1 MKIRAYSPQTGNLL
15 AEDVTGLNFGS
26 VRQGRHG
33 AMPVL
38 IRPVCDVETLA
49 SLTLYLQNNGG
60 FNLAQYGYLVHSDFV
75 PGVHSYTSDNS
86 GVPAISDHF
95 TEVSDPYTGLPG
107 GVAIGLDG
115 EGRGDYVWL
124 DVQSG
129 STETG
134 ATSSINYRFV
144 FEYA

>member
-15 AEDVTGLNFGS
+15 AEDVAGLNFGN

-60 FNLAQYGYLVHSDFV
+60 FNQAQYGYFVACDFV
-75 PGVHSYTSDNS
+75 PGVHSYTSDDS
-86 GVPAISDHF
+86 SIPAISDHF
-95 TEVSDPYTGLPG
+95 ILVSDPYTGEPG
-107 GVAIGLDG
+107 GVPIGLNAEGHG
-115 EGRGDYVWL
+115 EYVWL

-129 STETG
+129 ATDTG
-134 ATSSINYRFV
+134 STSSINYRFV